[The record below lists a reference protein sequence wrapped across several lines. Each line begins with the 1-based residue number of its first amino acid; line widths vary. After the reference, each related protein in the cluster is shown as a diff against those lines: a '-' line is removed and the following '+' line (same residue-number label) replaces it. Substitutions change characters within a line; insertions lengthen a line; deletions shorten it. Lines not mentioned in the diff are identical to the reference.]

1 MAKEKGKILIVDDD
15 ETILLVSKYILDKHF
30 DHVITLN
37 NPSRIQEVLDENKI
51 DVAFLDMNYTAG
63 KTTGQEGFDLLKFFI
78 ENVPDTRIVM
88 MTAYSDIDIAITTIK
103 EGAADFIVKPWDNAK
118 FLNTVLSVYKKAPD
132 ISSGI
137 KSNASPQKISEN
149 ISMSEVER
157 IFMFLDLASST
168 QIAEKLGHVKYFE
181 LLNDF
186 FNDLDDPIL
195 KNKGEIYQ
203 YVGDEVVVTWPIEEG
218 INKANCL
225 NCFFDI
231 TATIN
236 KLSNRY
242 FKRYGLVPSFKAG
255 MHFGKVSTGIVG
267 TRKKEVIYTG
277 DVLNTASR
285 IEGQCNHHNVN
296 LLLSKDLLNKIPNE
310 NHFEFV
316 KIGEISLRG
325 KTSCITLFTSHR
337 N

>member
-15 ETILLVSKYILDKHF
+15 ETILLVSKYILGKHF
-30 DHVITLN
+30 ESVITLN
-37 NPSRIQEVLDENKI
+37 NPNGIKEVLEKNKI
-51 DVAFLDMNYTAG
+51 DVALLDMNFTAG
-63 KTTGQEGFDLLKFFI
+63 KTTGQEGFDLLNYFI
-78 ENVPDTRIVM
+78 DNVPYTKIIM

-103 EGAADFIVKPWDNAK
+103 KGASDFIVKPWDNAR
-118 FLNTVLSVYKKAPD
+118 FVNTVLSVYKKTPD
-132 ISSGI
+132 ILTRE
-137 KSNASPQKISEN
+137 KSNTSPQN
-149 ISMSEVER
+149 ITESKSMSEVER

-168 QIAEKLGHVKYFE
+168 QIAERLGHIKYFE

-186 FNDLDDPIL
+186 FKDLDDPIL

-203 YVGDEVVVTWPIEEG
+203 YVGDEVVITWPMDEG

-231 TATIN
+231 KATIN
-236 KLSNRY
+236 NLSERY
-242 FKRYGLVPSFKAG
+242 FKRYGLVPTFKAG
-255 MHFGKVSTGIVG
+255 MHFGKVSTGTIG

-277 DVLNTASR
+277 DVLNTTSR

-296 LLLSKDLLNKIPNE
+296 LLLSKDLINKFTDE
-310 NHFEFV
+310 NQFEFV

-325 KTSCITLFTSHR
+325 KTSYVTLFTSER